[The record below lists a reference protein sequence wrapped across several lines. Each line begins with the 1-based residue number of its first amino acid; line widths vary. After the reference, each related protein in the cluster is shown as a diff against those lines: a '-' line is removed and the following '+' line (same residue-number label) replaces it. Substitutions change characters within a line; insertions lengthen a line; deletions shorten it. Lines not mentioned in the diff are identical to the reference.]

1 MRILTLDVGGTAI
14 KSALIDEQGTLIQER
29 ETQSGADIEAM
40 IRAMTEVAQSYGAY
54 SAVGVSMTG
63 QVDGRTGHVVFCSDQ
78 EEGWTGTPVAQR
90 LQARLNC
97 PVVIEN
103 DANAAA
109 LGEARFGAGQG
120 VRDFL
125 CVTLGTGIGGGLILD
140 GRLYTG
146 SRGIAGEI
154 GHMPIHAGG
163 ERCRCGLRGCYEHY
177 ASTTALVRA
186 ARAVDPALENGRMV
200 FERREGD
207 ERLQAVVDRWIEEI
221 AYGLVALMHTL
232 NPARIALGGGV
243 MGQAYILE
251 RLRTLVPRQLMLHY
265 RSVELVR
272 AQLGYRAGLY
282 GAYALA
288 REVLGAERV

>member
-14 KSALIDEQGTLIQER
+14 KSALMEEQGALIEER
-29 ETQSGADIEAM
+29 ESPSGADIEAM
-40 IRAMTEVAQSYGAY
+40 VRAMIRVARSYGDYA
-54 SAVGVSMTG
+54 AVGVSMTG
-63 QVDGRTGHVVFCSDQ
+63 QVDGRTGRVAFCS
-78 EEGWTGTPVAQR
+78 EGEAGAGGTPVAQR
-90 LQARLNC
+90 LQEQLHC
-97 PVVIEN
+97 PVVVEN

-109 LGEARFGAGQG
+109 LGEARFGAGRG

-140 GRLYTG
+140 GKLYAG
-146 SRGIAGEI
+146 VHGIAGEI

-163 ERCRCGLRGCYEHY
+163 ELCRCGLRGCYEHY

-186 ARAVDPALENGRMV
+186 AHAVDPALENGREV
-200 FERREGD
+200 FERREKD
-207 ERLQAVVDRWIEEI
+207 AQLQAAIDRWIGEI
-221 AYGLVALMHTL
+221 AYGLVVLTHTL
-232 NPARIALGGGV
+232 NPERIALGGGV

-251 RLRTLVPRQLMLHY
+251 QLRALVPLQLMPNF

-272 AQLGYRAGLY
+272 AQLGYRAGMY

-288 REVLGAERV
+288 LEALQAEHN